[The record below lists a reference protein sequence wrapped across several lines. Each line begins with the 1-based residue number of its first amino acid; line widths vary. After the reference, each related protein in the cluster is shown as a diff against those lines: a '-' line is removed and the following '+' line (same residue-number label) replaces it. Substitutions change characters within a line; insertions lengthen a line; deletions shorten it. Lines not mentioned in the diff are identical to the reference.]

1 LKKIDYGFITRTWRK
16 FMESMII
23 DRKILPEP
31 IFSYIQSEKIKM
43 FEENGN
49 IILAPVERKLDV
61 NDLFGMFNDGKLSSD
76 DFIKQKAVEKEM
88 EN

>member
-1 LKKIDYGFITRTWRK
+1 
-16 FMESMII
+16 MESMII

-31 IFSYIQSEKIKM
+31 IFSCVHSEKLEI

-49 IILAPVERKLDV
+49 IILAPVKSKPNA

-76 DFIKQKAVEKEM
+76 DFIKQKAIEKEL

>member
-1 LKKIDYGFITRTWRK
+1 
-16 FMESMII
+16 MESMII

-31 IFSYIQSEKIKM
+31 IFSCVHFEKIKM

-49 IILAPVERKLDV
+49 IILAPVERKPDV
-61 NDLFGMFNDGKLSSD
+61 NDLFGMFNDGKLSSEN
-76 DFIKQKAVEKEM
+76 FIKQKGLEKEM